1 MILKKHRCGYVHV
14 KHSNSLNID
23 FSTTLGNPYA
33 PLGHIKTINYHVSP
47 VVIDILRDKR
57 MFYFGD
63 FNHSDVGSWGPEMDH
78 PRRNKFEKNSHH
90 KLWLMIKAQK
100 EHLD

>member
-1 MILKKHRCGYVHV
+1 MMKYIHFHENNNMKSIFLILKKYRCRYVHV

-33 PLGHIKTINYHVSP
+33 PLRYIKTINHHVSP
-47 VVIDILRDKR
+47 AVIDILRCKR

-63 FNHSDVGSWGPEMDH
+63 FNHIIH
-78 PRRNKFEKNSHH
+78 LNKYIHDFGT
-90 KLWLMIKAQK
+90 LIFRWFI
-100 EHLD
+100 

>member
-1 MILKKHRCGYVHV
+1 MKSIFLILKKYRCRYVHV

-33 PLGHIKTINYHVSP
+33 PLRYIKTINHHVSP
-47 VVIDILRDKR
+47 AVIDILRCKR

-63 FNHSDVGSWGPEMDH
+63 FNHIIH
-78 PRRNKFEKNSHH
+78 LNKYIHDFGT
-90 KLWLMIKAQK
+90 LIFRWFI
-100 EHLD
+100 